1 MTAAVREV
9 LTFDLEGEILAVDAR
24 EVREILDLA
33 PVARVPGARRFA
45 DGLINVRGQIVP
57 LADLRLKFGM
67 ATPPPTIDTRV
78 VVVETRVDGEATAVG
93 LLADRV
99 REVAELAPEA
109 IASTPDIGLRLR
121 SEYLRGIGKRGGEL
135 ILLIDLENILASTG
149 ARPGKTPEEA

>member
-1 MTAAVREV
+1 MTIAREV

-33 PVARVPGARRFA
+33 PVTRVPGARRFA

-67 ATPPPTIDTRV
+67 KISPPTVDTRI
-78 VVVETRVDGEATAVG
+78 VVVETRVDGEPAAVG

-109 IASTPDIGLRLR
+109 IAATPDIGLRWR
-121 SEYLRGIGKRGGEL
+121 AEYLRGIGKRGGEL
-135 ILLIDLENILASTG
+135 ILLIDLENILASSG
-149 ARPGKTPEEA
+149 ARPGRTPEEA